1 MRQPIDLQKEVAITL
16 REALELLPRR
26 HGKKIHYATIHRW
39 ATKGTRGRVLET
51 WRLGGLI
58 FTSAAALNRFANGGA
73 ATARDPFADAGAAR
87 SQDHSED
94 GYGVASMEPEQAD
107 ALREALYGKPS

>member
-1 MRQPIDLQKEVAITL
+1 MGQPIDLQKEVSITL

-39 ATKGTRGRVLET
+39 ATKGAGGRVLET

-58 FTSAAALNRFANGGA
+58 FTSAAALNRFANGGPKGW
-73 ATARDPFADAGAAR
+73 DHFGDAGTAR
-87 SQDHSED
+87 SQDRSDD
-94 GYGVASMEPEQAD
+94 GYGAASIDEEQAD
-107 ALREALYGKPS
+107 ALREALYGKPR